1 MTDPRGA
8 ISILLAAALAGCTQ
22 YARVHMKNAPGLTDL
37 SQPLERENGD
47 PERFEPAV
55 DPGSKTLAVFMNP
68 SLMIGAGR
76 EPVTAQDPAYEP
88 GLELRFEHH
97 SAAFDRKLLADRTLA
112 VTAGVGFAQLVK
124 GRPTVGGPLF
134 AELNYRF
141 PSWNKA
147 PTDIGLG
154 PVVYPANF
162 DAGGQLTVRLLI
174 MAVRARYMADGGFE
188 FWGGFQIPV
197 PFFFGR
203 SR

>member
-1 MTDPRGA
+1 MRAYT
-8 ISILLAAALAGCTQ
+8 ILAAALALAGCTQ
-22 YARVHMKNAPGLTDL
+22 YARVHMKNAPGATDL
-37 SQPLERENGD
+37 SQPIERENGD
-47 PERFEPAV
+47 PQRFEPAT
-55 DPGSKTLAVFMNP
+55 DPGAKTLAVFAVP
-68 SLMIGAGR
+68 SMMFGAGR
-76 EPVTAQDPAYEP
+76 EPLPSQKIAFEP

-97 SAAFDRKLLADRTLA
+97 TAPFDRALLAERTLA
-112 VTAGVGFAQLVK
+112 ITAGIGFAQSVAN
-124 GRPTVGGPLF
+124 RPTIGGPLF

-141 PSWNKA
+141 LAWNKA

-174 MAVRARYMADGGFE
+174 MAVRARYLADGGFE
-188 FWGGFQIPV
+188 IWGGFQIPV